1 MNATWRYCFEK
12 GFPQIVCVF
21 GEGWHTL
28 TWEGSM
34 NKLMLGMVVGMLG
47 ATVIVTCSGTKCIKH
62 AKKVL
67 LGKIEDILK

>member
-1 MNATWRYCFEK
+1 
-12 GFPQIVCVF
+12 
-21 GEGWHTL
+21 
-28 TWEGSM
+28 M

-67 LGKIEDILK
+67 LGKIEDVLK

>member
-1 MNATWRYCFEK
+1 
-12 GFPQIVCVF
+12 
-21 GEGWHTL
+21 
-28 TWEGSM
+28 M

-62 AKKVL
+62 AKKML